1 MKSAPE
7 TALANGKA
15 KELKA
20 VARIKV
26 RFNECDP
33 LGIVWHGNYLKY
45 FEEARDAFAEKYG
58 FDLYSF
64 YQKGYST
71 PLIHSESTYKRPLR
85 YKDVAFVEAHY
96 IKTDAAKII
105 FHYKIKN
112 EAGDLICTG
121 STTQVFVTNGAME
134 LALTVPDFVTEWMHQ
149 VGLR

>member
-7 TALANGKA
+7 TLPNGKT

-26 RFNECDP
+26 RFHECDP

-45 FEEARDAFAEKYG
+45 FEDARDAFAEKYG

-64 YQKGYST
+64 YERGYAT
-71 PLIHSESTYKRPLR
+71 PLIHSEATYKRPLR

-96 IKTDAAKII
+96 IRTDAAKII

-112 EAGDLICTG
+112 ESGDLICTG

-134 LALTVPDFVTEWMHQ
+134 LALTVPDFINDWMQQ